1 MKNISVVI
9 PTYNEEGNVI
19 ALTKRIDA
27 VLSRNDIAYEL
38 IFVDDNSKDDTQ
50 KLIKK
55 LTDEYPIRLVVKP
68 EGISKGKAFSLM
80 LGFEHAHYDLIAM
93 IDADLQYPPEA
104 IPEMLEKIENGAGV
118 VVANRV
124 DQKTTFAR
132 KFTNWGFRTFF
143 AKFLHGFDCDVQSG
157 LKVFKKEIIERVT
170 INPSQWTFDMEFLSQ
185 ARDGGYPIE
194 TVSIVFAEREAGT
207 SNINALKASYE
218 IGMHALKLKLR
229 ESGVV
234 PLHSSTIEK
243 EGIGYHYKGKK
254 FVHHSG
260 LHFSESAV
268 FTFTFKQKV
277 ALILLAVS
285 IVVGLILNLHTTLVV
300 VIAVLTVLYFC
311 DLFFNFY
318 LIYRNFSKSP
328 EIQID
333 EKEIDAY
340 SDEYWPMYSI
350 FCPLYKEWE
359 VLPQFV
365 SAMSKLNYPK
375 NKMHVML
382 LLEEDD
388 QETVQKAR
396 EFNLPEYFEIVVVPH
411 SKPKTKP
418 KACNYGLMKAK
429 GEFIVIYDAEDV
441 PDAYQLKKA
450 VLAFERVPSN
460 VKCIQAKLNY
470 YNPHQNLLTRMFTAE
485 YSLWFDLV
493 LTGLQSIDSLIPLGG
508 TSNHFRRQDLIDM
521 NGWDAF
527 NVTEDCD
534 LGIRMVKR
542 GYRTAL
548 IESTTLEEA
557 NSDVKNWIY
566 QRSRWIKGYMVS
578 YFVHMRHPGSFIRD
592 KQWQHLI
599 ALQINV
605 GGKILSMFI
614 NPLMWVITITY
625 FAFRTFAGPYIQSL
639 FPTAIFY
646 MAVLCL
652 VVGNFMYVYYYMIG
666 CAKREHFS
674 IVKYVYFVPF
684 YWLLMSVAAWLALYK
699 LIVAP
704 HHWAKTKHGLHLKN
718 QKAMAQAESTIGRS
732 LVEEQLIGGLAP
744 AVVSE

>member
-1 MKNISVVI
+1 L
-9 PTYNEEGNVI
+9 G
-19 ALTKRIDA
+19 
-27 VLSRNDIAYEL
+27 
-38 IFVDDNSKDDTQ
+38 IFVLGITFSP
-50 KLIKK
+50 L
-55 LTDEYPIRLVVKP
+55 LTI
-68 EGISKGKAFSLM
+68 
-80 LGFEHAHYDLIAM
+80 
-93 IDADLQYPPEA
+93 
-104 IPEMLEKIENGAGV
+104 
-118 VVANRV
+118 
-124 DQKTTFAR
+124 
-132 KFTNWGFRTFF
+132 
-143 AKFLHGFDCDVQSG
+143 
-157 LKVFKKEIIERVT
+157 T
-170 INPSQWTFDMEFLSQ
+170 I
-185 ARDGGYPIE
+185 
-194 TVSIVFAEREAGT
+194 
-207 SNINALKASYE
+207 
-218 IGMHALKLKLR
+218 
-229 ESGVV
+229 
-234 PLHSSTIEK
+234 
-243 EGIGYHYKGKK
+243 
-254 FVHHSG
+254 
-260 LHFSESAV
+260 
-268 FTFTFKQKV
+268 
-277 ALILLAVS
+277 
-285 IVVGLILNLHTTLVV
+285 
-300 VIAVLTVLYFC
+300 VIAVMTAIYFADVVFSLSVL
-311 DLFFNFY
+311 L
-318 LIYRNFSKSP
+318 KSLHFPP
-328 EIQID
+328 ELAFTD
-333 EKEIDAY
+333 NDIDAIK
-340 SDEYWPMYSI
+340 DTTLPLYSI
-350 FCPLYKEWE
+350 LCPLYKEAHI
-359 VLPQFV
+359 LPEFCE
-365 SAMSKLNYPK
+365 AIKELDWPK
-375 NKMHVML
+375 NKLEVLL

-388 QETVQKAR
+388 KDTIAAAKTL
-396 EFNLPEYFEIVVVPH
+396 NLPSYFKVIVVPH
-411 SKPKTKP
+411 SFPKTKP